1 MLKEFLT
8 LILSYCPYLERLVK
22 PTDNV
27 WTVKETFK
35 LPSDHVEF
43 ARLVFRSTAICPPT
57 YSTNQVPLTS
67 RPHREA
73 IYSDDETS
81 SRGRSSSAA
90 PGSQPRR
97 AVSPRPSSAI
107 GAPGSPA
114 RSRRADVENHH
125 RSRLEGAIASD
136 NDPVSSDDAFHSPPL
151 SPRRSMKEPISP
163 RQSPRRPRRMSIGGG
178 SSSNLVSQSSGTSLS
193 SSQTIAPSTMSSS
206 SSIPVITPA
215 RVDST
220 VVWADFLEATHL
232 VASCNLFKP
241 KDPLDTVQLAALHFY
256 VFSLQSPP
264 SDSSSR
270 KERAKSH
277 GASGRDG
284 TPERQRDS
292 SGPLSVHI
300 EESPAT
306 SKLYRKSLHK
316 NVGAF
321 YPVRLM
327 SSSLKGSVLE
337 DSIWSSYVECTTK
350 KLTVEDAMQEYTKI
364 FNQWKY
370 SGVRLFFD
378 VKRDFSAILSP
389 KPSVLALNEDGI
401 IIMKNHK
408 ENEIIA
414 SYLYTNISH
423 WTVIGNML
431 SLEVLVDDASNG
443 GASGNLTE
451 PNSQNGDQ
459 SSSSNPNS
467 ARSPL
472 QPSYLGATTT
482 VLFSSSQIETISA
495 IMQFYI
501 DRLTQLVFERA
512 DALRTEPSPRP
523 FLVTDVAH
531 PERSPSSSS
540 HKINVDSLGPALR
553 QLRDERGETSG
564 AASSTSDSDR
574 ESAAA
579 SMFLMSPSSDS
590 VHRTKANS
598 PSGTS
603 LPHPGSAS
611 SPVLGRRRSP
621 SLSRRGDEQKIDH
634 LRSSDHLEEG
644 FTSQDGPRRQ
654 ATKSKRAPGSGSF
667 RGLSAR
673 QSDTESKGSESD
685 RERLQSSLGI
695 TTDGSESDLFL
706 SSRPDSPSPHHL
718 ASSTSSVDQLPHF
731 THDTSTSESFQ
742 P

>member
-1 MLKEFLT
+1 
-8 LILSYCPYLERLVK
+8 
-22 PTDNV
+22 
-27 WTVKETFK
+27 
-35 LPSDHVEF
+35 
-43 ARLVFRSTAICPPT
+43 
-57 YSTNQVPLTS
+57 
-67 RPHREA
+67 
-73 IYSDDETS
+73 
-81 SRGRSSSAA
+81 
-90 PGSQPRR
+90 
-97 AVSPRPSSAI
+97 
-107 GAPGSPA
+107 
-114 RSRRADVENHH
+114 
-125 RSRLEGAIASD
+125 
-136 NDPVSSDDAFHSPPL
+136 
-151 SPRRSMKEPISP
+151 
-163 RQSPRRPRRMSIGGG
+163 
-178 SSSNLVSQSSGTSLS
+178 
-193 SSQTIAPSTMSSS
+193 MSSS

-220 VVWADFLEATHL
+220 VLWADFLESTHL
-232 VASCNLFKP
+232 VATCNLFKP
-241 KDPLDTVQLAALHFY
+241 KDPLDSLQLAALHFY

-264 SDSSSR
+264 SESSSR

-284 TPERQRDS
+284 TPERQKDS

-321 YPVRLM
+321 FPVRLM
-327 SSSLKGSVLE
+327 TSALKGTVLE
-337 DSIWSSYVECTTK
+337 DAIWTSYVDCTTK
-350 KLTVEDAMQEYTKI
+350 KLTVEDAMQEYTRI
-364 FNQWKY
+364 FNQWKF
-370 SGVRLFFD
+370 SGVRLFFE
-378 VKRDFSAILSP
+378 VKRDISSLLSP
-389 KPSVLALNEDGI
+389 KPAILALNEDGI
-401 IIMKNHK
+401 MILKNHK

-431 SLEVLVDDASNG
+431 SLELLADDASSG
-443 GASGNLTE
+443 GASGNLPDPT
-451 PNSQNGDQ
+451 SQNGGSSSGSAPSGNQ

-467 ARSPL
+467 ARTPL
-472 QPSYLGATTT
+472 TPSYLGATTS

-531 PERSPSSSS
+531 PERSPSSSI

-553 QLRDERGETSG
+553 QLRDERGDTSG

-574 ESAAA
+574 EGAAA
-579 SMFLMSPSSDS
+579 SMFLLSPSSDS
-590 VHRTKANS
+590 VHRTKGTS

-603 LPHPGSAS
+603 VPHPGSSS
-611 SPVLGRRRSP
+611 SPVLGRRQRSP
-621 SLSRRGDEQKIDH
+621 SLSRRADEQKLDS

-644 FTSQDGPRRQ
+644 FTSQDGPRRSI
-654 ATKSKRAPGSGSF
+654 KSKRAPGTGSF

-673 QSDTESKGSESD
+673 QSDNESKGSESD

-718 ASSTSSVDQLPHF
+718 ASSTSSVDTFPHF
-731 THDTSTSESFQ
+731 TNDTSTSESFQ
-742 P
+742 H